1 MSLNLVRWSGPLVG
15 ALALLAA
22 TGCGGGG
29 GGKKS
34 VNPLDPTITV
44 IGSTSGGPARL
55 SRSPEEA
62 NADGGTN
69 PPPSMS
75 PDSNGANQW
84 FRLEFPFP
92 IDRTTILDKNT
103 IFVPFDNL
111 NGNITVSDLTGDH
124 IPGLALV
131 GGFDVNGKSH
141 AADVGFPHDVVSGV
155 DRNTLPNAF
164 VYIANVD
171 YDLETTAAFGYAI
184 DPDTQQ
190 RTEVTAATI
199 DTVRI
204 TVAEVNG
211 FSFDAVWTFH
221 IGVANDAFPPLIVRA
236 ASEIKDPLQ
245 PTNPDSASV
254 ASSFIVEFSKPV
266 VPRTVGMSAL
276 LDRSGNPYDGN
287 MPPAPITPPLP
298 SCAIVATTT
307 SSVGTLFVPF
317 DCEPL
322 NVNNLAAY
330 RLKPLIDL
338 PPNTSVDLLVRA
350 ITNNTGL
357 NTSRAPT
364 DLSGNPFDGQD
375 GDGDRLGDQADF
387 THTFQV
393 GPGSGVVN
401 IPVSPEVMYWLPGGG
416 DGIGAIDLNGHGYT
430 TNTPGANVDRPDLA
444 SIITMLP
451 FFDNAMPP
459 NLIHPNGLNLA
470 SGIALIGNPGNTGV
484 PYNGYLYP
492 IGTGGFAYGKGT
504 TPGWLGFP
512 TDFGNSGTQVP
523 GINEMSS
530 GFETLCR
537 NSTGDTILTGRDFGR
552 VGNIQDLIVG
562 EFLDLVY
569 SDSQNIHTNDGIHVT
584 IFNSPVPHR
593 PTFRGNT
600 IADPPTPNPPPI
612 RYWAGLPPIAVVL
625 DQVNPLEAPLL
636 IEGEE
641 VFVGPRSR
649 NLGYVQLIPNE
660 LDPSGFDQTYFP
672 HVMVGPSAQSATAAF
687 TYSARQVLGNYLYA
701 TDATSS
707 ELQILNSN
715 TMRVIKSIP
724 LPDPAG
730 LAIAPDLKRVFVSN
744 FGDNTVSVINS
755 DPFGP
760 SFHQE
765 VARINVGQGPRAIAV
780 QPDNEDVFCCNFLGN
795 TISIISTKNLVVRK
809 SLDALVSQP
818 FDVEL
823 TERQAIVQTGVQF
836 GWACGIY
843 FGYMSN
849 FGGNSVTVY
858 ESGPDGPQGIGI
870 DGILGALPTKEQ
882 STVSFIEPRGLCFM
896 PFPDPAGF
904 FAGGVFVAHKDDA
917 GFGRV
922 SQVQFTQQAIFG
934 PLPLIAP
941 PGLITPPGFLQRQF
955 EVTAAWGNT
964 DSNRLIGTI
973 PVDVCLADEATASYH
988 NRPSGAPNLGAF
1000 GRTVDPVKAGSLN
1013 SKNHMRNQ
1021 GGGGSFPVWTPD
1033 RLYVCFAD
1041 TDAIQVLDP
1050 VNGGTVV
1057 GTITGADAGGGVKK
1071 LMSFWRE

>member
-1 MSLNLVRWSGPLVG
+1 MSLKLVRWSGPLVG
-15 ALALLAA
+15 ALALAA
-22 TGCGGGG
+22 LTGCGGGG

-34 VNPLDPTITV
+34 VNPVDPTINV
-44 IGSTSGGPARL
+44 FGPVSGGPARL
-55 SRSPEEA
+55 SRTPDEA
-62 NADGGTN
+62 NADGGVN
-69 PPPSMS
+69 PPPSLS
-75 PDSNGANQW
+75 PDSNGSNHW
-84 FRLEFPFP
+84 FRLEFPFA
-92 IDRTTILDKNT
+92 IDRTTILDKNQV
-103 IFVPFDNL
+103 FVPFDNL

-124 IPGLALV
+124 VPGLALV
-131 GGFDVNGKSH
+131 GGRDVNGVNH
-141 AADVGFPHDVVSGV
+141 ATDIGFPHDVQSGV

-164 VYIANVD
+164 VYVANVD
-171 YDLETTAAFGYAI
+171 YDLSTPAAFGYAI
-184 DPDTQQ
+184 DAVTQK

-211 FSFDAVWTFH
+211 FSFDAVWTIH
-221 IGVANDAFPPLIVRA
+221 IGVAKDSFAPLIVRA
-236 ASEIKDPLQ
+236 ASEVKNPLQ
-245 PTNPDSASV
+245 PTDPDSAAV
-254 ASSFIVEFSKPV
+254 TSSFIVEFSKPV
-266 VPRTVGMSAL
+266 IPRSVGSSAL

-287 MPPAPITPPLP
+287 MPRAPIAPPLP

-317 DCEPL
+317 DCEPM
-322 NVNNLAAY
+322 NTNNLAAY

-338 PPNTSVDLLVRA
+338 PPNTSVDLVVRA
-350 ITNNTGL
+350 ITNNTGA
-357 NTSRAPT
+357 NTKRSPT
-364 DLSGNPFDGQD
+364 DLSGNFYDGQD
-375 GDGDRLGDQADF
+375 TDGDRIGNSADF
-387 THTFQV
+387 THTFHV
-393 GPGSGVVN
+393 GPGGGVVN

-416 DGIGAIDLNGHGYT
+416 DGIGAIDLNGHGFT
-430 TNTPGANVDRPDLA
+430 TNTPGANFDRPDLA
-444 SIITMLP
+444 SIVTMLP
-451 FFDNAMPP
+451 FLDNNMPP
-459 NLIHPNGLNLA
+459 NLIHGNGLNLTA
-470 SGIALIGNPGNTGV
+470 GIALTGSPGNTGF
-484 PYNGYLYP
+484 PYDGYLYP
-492 IGTGGFAYGKGT
+492 IGTGGFAYGSGT
-504 TPGWLGFP
+504 TKGWLGFP
-512 TDFGNSGTQVP
+512 TDTGNSGTLVP

-537 NSTGDTILTGRDFGR
+537 DSTGDTILTGREFGR
-552 VGNIQDLIVG
+552 VGNIQDMIVG
-562 EFLDLVY
+562 EFLDLAY
-569 SDSQNIHTNDGIHVT
+569 FDSESLKTNDALHVT
-584 IFNSPVPHR
+584 IFDSPPPHR
-593 PTFRGNT
+593 RTARGNT
-600 IADPPTPNPPPI
+600 IADPPTPNPPPT

-625 DQVNPLEAPLL
+625 DQENPLESPLL

-641 VFVGPRSR
+641 VFVGTKSRS
-649 NLGYVQLIPNE
+649 LGYVQLIPNE
-660 LDPSGFDQTYFP
+660 VNPGSFDQTYFP
-672 HVMVGPSAQSATAAF
+672 HIMVGPAAQSATGTF
-687 TYSARQVLGNYLYA
+687 TYSSRQVIGNYLYA
-701 TDATSS
+701 TDNTSS

-724 LPDPAG
+724 LPDPSG

-744 FGDNTVSVINS
+744 FRDNTVSVINS

-765 VARINVGQGPRAIAV
+765 VARVNVGEGPRAIAV

-795 TISIISTKNLVVRK
+795 TISVISTKNLVVRK

-823 TERQAIVQTGVQF
+823 TERQAIVQTGVNF

-849 FGGNSVTVY
+849 FGGNSVTVF

-870 DGILGALPTKEQ
+870 DGILGSLPTKEQ
-882 STVSFIEPRGLCFM
+882 STTFLIEPRGLCAT

-904 FAGGVFVAHKDDA
+904 VAGGVFVAHKDEN

-922 SQVQFTQQAIFG
+922 SQIQFTQQAIFG

-955 EVTAAWGNT
+955 EVTASWGNT
-964 DSNRLIGTI
+964 DSNRLIGAI
-973 PVDVCLADEATASYH
+973 PVDVCLTDEAVAGYH

-1000 GRTVDPVKAGSLN
+1000 GQTVDPVKAGSLN

-1021 GGGGSFPVWTPD
+1021 GGPSFPVWFPD

-1041 TDAIQVLDP
+1041 TDSIQVLDP
-1050 VNGGTVV
+1050 NAGTVIN
-1057 GTITGADAGGGVKK
+1057 TITGASASGGVKK